1 LRIGHI
7 NLAPSFNGTGEHFV
21 TLVEAIQAAGMQQ
34 HVLTRNVT
42 LARRLD
48 AIEGVEVGP
57 AVRSA
62 VTAYCLMPIVDL
74 AHIHDAAA
82 GQAGLLLTLTRS
94 VPYVLSYD
102 SESSISRNPLAQ
114 AVYRRALC
122 VICRD
127 DSEASIVR
135 HFDPSL
141 RTEIVPPL
149 LRGDSADG
157 FLRVYQNSQRMPI
170 AGNSGIQ

>member
-1 LRIGHI
+1 MRIGHI
-7 NLAPSFNGTGEHFV
+7 NLARSFDGTSEHFV
-21 TLVEAIQAAGMQQ
+21 SLVEALQAARVRQY
-34 HVLTRNVT
+34 VLVRNVT
-42 LARRLD
+42 LARRLS

-57 AVRSA
+57 VVRSA
-62 VTAYCLMPIVDL
+62 VTAYCLTPTVDF

-94 VPYVLSYD
+94 IPYVLSYD
-102 SESSISRNPLAQ
+102 EAAINGYPLTQ

-122 VICRD
+122 VICHD
-127 DSEASIVR
+127 DSDASLVR
-135 HFDPSL
+135 HFDPTA
-141 RTEIVPPL
+141 RTAIVPL
-149 LRGDSADG
+149 MGRGDSADG